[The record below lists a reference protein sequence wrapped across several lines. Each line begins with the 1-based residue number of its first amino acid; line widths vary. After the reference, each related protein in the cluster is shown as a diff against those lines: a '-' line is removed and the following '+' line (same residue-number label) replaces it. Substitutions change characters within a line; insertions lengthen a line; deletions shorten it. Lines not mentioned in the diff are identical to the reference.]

1 MSTLT
6 LNNMGLRNISNIFDY
21 VSDNLNPG
29 YNDWVDAWRDFGPS
43 RSGNSSLFEE
53 TEDGYTLY
61 IPLSGL
67 SKEDVTVTTLDSAVK
82 VEAKGSSA
90 GQEVEAN
97 KSFSLPEKAD
107 PETLEAKMEKG
118 MLSITVQKRLKDKQK
133 TLTIT

>member
-1 MSTLT
+1 
-6 LNNMGLRNISNIFDY
+6 MGLRNISDIFDY
-21 VSDNLNPG
+21 VSDSLDPG
-29 YNDWVDAWRDFGPS
+29 YNDWVDAWRDFGQA
-43 RSGNSSLFEE
+43 RSGNSSLFKE

-61 IPLSGL
+61 IPLVGL
-67 SKEDVTVTTLDSAVK
+67 SKEDVAVTTLDSVVK

-133 TLTIT
+133 TLKIT

>member
-1 MSTLT
+1 
-6 LNNMGLRNISNIFDY
+6 MGLRNISNIFDY
-21 VSDNLNPG
+21 VSDSLDPG
-29 YNDWVDAWRDFGPS
+29 YNDWVDAWRDFGQA
-43 RSGNSSLFEE
+43 RSGNSSLFKE

-61 IPLSGL
+61 IPLVGL
-67 SKEDVTVTTLDSAVK
+67 SKEDVTVTTLDSVVK

-133 TLTIT
+133 TLKIT

>member
-1 MSTLT
+1 
-6 LNNMGLRNISNIFDY
+6 MGLRNISDIFDY

-29 YNDWVDAWRDFGPS
+29 YNDWVDAWRDFGS
-43 RSGNSSLFEE
+43 TRSGNSSLFKE

-61 IPLSGL
+61 VPLAGL
-67 SKEDVTVTTLDSAVK
+67 SKEDITITTLDNVVK
-82 VEAKGSSA
+82 VEAKGTSA
-90 GQEVEAN
+90 EQEVEAD

>member
-6 LNNMGLRNISNIFDY
+6 LNNMGLRNISDVFDY
-21 VSDNLNPG
+21 VSDSLNPG
-29 YNDWVDAWRDFGPS
+29 YNDWVDAWRDFGPAKY
-43 RSGNSSLFEE
+43 GNSSLFKEAD
-53 TEDGYTLY
+53 DGYTLY

-67 SKEDVTVTTLDSAVK
+67 SKDDVTITTLDNVVK
-82 VEAKGSSA
+82 VEAKGDSA
-90 GQEVEAN
+90 GQEVEVN

-133 TLTIT
+133 TLKIT

>member
-1 MSTLT
+1 
-6 LNNMGLRNISNIFDY
+6 MGLRNISNIFDY
-21 VSDNLNPG
+21 VSDSLDPG
-29 YNDWVDAWRDFGPS
+29 YNDWVDAWRDFGQAS
-43 RSGNSSLFEE
+43 SGNSSLFKE

-61 IPLSGL
+61 IPLAGL
-67 SKEDVTVTTLDSAVK
+67 TKEDVSVTTLDSVVK

-133 TLTIT
+133 TLKIT

>member
-1 MSTLT
+1 
-6 LNNMGLRNISNIFDY
+6 MGLRNISDIFDY
-21 VSDNLNPG
+21 VSDSLDPG
-29 YNDWVDAWRDFGPS
+29 YNDWVDAWRDFGQA
-43 RSGNSSLFEE
+43 RSGNSSLFKE

-61 IPLSGL
+61 IPLVGL
-67 SKEDVTVTTLDSAVK
+67 SKEDVAVTTLDSVVR

-133 TLTIT
+133 TLKIT

>member
-1 MSTLT
+1 
-6 LNNMGLRNISNIFDY
+6 MGLRNISDIFDY
-21 VSDNLNPG
+21 VSDSLDPG
-29 YNDWVDAWRDFGPS
+29 YNDWVDAWRDFGQT

-61 IPLSGL
+61 IPLVGL
-67 SKEDVTVTTLDSAVK
+67 SKEDVAVTTLDSVVK

-90 GQEVEAN
+90 EQEVEAN

-133 TLTIT
+133 TLKIT

>member
-1 MSTLT
+1 
-6 LNNMGLRNISNIFDY
+6 MGLRNISDIFDY
-21 VSDNLNPG
+21 VSDSLNPG
-29 YNDWVDAWRDFGPS
+29 YNDWVDAWRDFGQAS
-43 RSGNSSLFEE
+43 SGNSSLFKE

-61 IPLSGL
+61 IPLAGL
-67 SKEDVTVTTLDSAVK
+67 SKEDVSVTTLDSVVK

-133 TLTIT
+133 TLKIT

>member
-1 MSTLT
+1 
-6 LNNMGLRNISNIFDY
+6 MGLRNISNIFDY
-21 VSDNLNPG
+21 VSDSLDPG
-29 YNDWVDAWRDFGPS
+29 YNDWVDAWRDFGQAS
-43 RSGNSSLFEE
+43 SGNSSLFKE

-61 IPLSGL
+61 IPLVGL
-67 SKEDVTVTTLDSAVK
+67 SKEDVTVTTLDSVVK

-133 TLTIT
+133 TLKIT

>member
-1 MSTLT
+1 
-6 LNNMGLRNISNIFDY
+6 MGLRNISDIFDY
-21 VSDNLNPG
+21 VSDSLDPG
-29 YNDWVDAWRDFGPS
+29 YNDWVDAWRDFGQT
-43 RSGNSSLFEE
+43 RSGNSSLFKE

-61 IPLSGL
+61 IPLVGL
-67 SKEDVTVTTLDSAVK
+67 SKEDVAVTTLDSVVK

-133 TLTIT
+133 TLKIT

>member
-1 MSTLT
+1 
-6 LNNMGLRNISNIFDY
+6 MGLRNISNIFDY
-21 VSDNLNPG
+21 VSDSLDPG
-29 YNDWVDAWRDFGPS
+29 YNDWVDAWRDFGQAS
-43 RSGNSSLFEE
+43 SGNSSLFKE

-61 IPLSGL
+61 IPLAGL
-67 SKEDVTVTTLDSAVK
+67 SKEDVSVTTLDSVVK

-133 TLTIT
+133 TLKIT